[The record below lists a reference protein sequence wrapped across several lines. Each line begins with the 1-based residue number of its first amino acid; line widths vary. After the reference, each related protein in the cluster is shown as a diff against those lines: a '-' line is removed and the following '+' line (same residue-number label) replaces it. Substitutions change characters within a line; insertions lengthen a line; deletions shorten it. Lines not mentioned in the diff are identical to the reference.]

1 MHLETM
7 ALHASITTSVYS
19 ELTTAIQMLFVLIMV
34 ADFIAIASR
43 GFQNVA
49 YAFGRVVEILNR
61 GDTKTLTHRQVELVD
76 PRLAQNV
83 SKITNV
89 KMEVILVQTILIV
102 LIQMPA
108 TIATAMMVTTMAI
121 IFVIIS
127 TRFVTEL

>member
-1 MHLETM
+1 
-7 ALHASITTSVYS
+7 
-19 ELTTAIQMLFVLIMV
+19 MLLQ
-34 ADFIAIASR
+34 AEDFK
-43 GFQNVA
+43 NVA
-49 YAFGRVVEILNR
+49 YAFERVVEILNR

>member
-1 MHLETM
+1 MLLQGEDFKIL
-7 ALHASITTSVYS
+7 AHAF
-19 ELTTAIQMLFVLIMV
+19 E
-34 ADFIAIASR
+34 
-43 GFQNVA
+43 
-49 YAFGRVVEILNR
+49 RVVEILNR
-61 GDTKTLTHRQVELVD
+61 GDTKTLIHRQVQLVD
-76 PRLAQNV
+76 RRLAQNV

-89 KMEVILVQTILIV
+89 KMELILVQTILIV

>member
-1 MHLETM
+1 M
-7 ALHASITTSVYS
+7 
-19 ELTTAIQMLFVLIMV
+19 
-34 ADFIAIASR
+34 
-43 GFQNVA
+43 
-49 YAFGRVVEILNR
+49 NR
-61 GDTKTLTHRQVELVD
+61 GDTKTLTHRQGELVD

-108 TIATAMMVTTMAI
+108 TIATVMMVTTMAI

>member
-34 ADFIAIASR
+34 ADFIAIANR

>member
-1 MHLETM
+1 
-7 ALHASITTSVYS
+7 
-19 ELTTAIQMLFVLIMV
+19 MLLQGE
-34 ADFIAIASR
+34 DFKN
-43 GFQNVA
+43 FA
-49 YAFGRVVEILNR
+49 YAFEKVVEILNR

-108 TIATAMMVTTMAI
+108 TIATVMMVTTMAI

>member
-61 GDTKTLTHRQVELVD
+61 GDTKTLTHRQVELLD
-76 PRLAQNV
+76 SRLAQNV

>member
-1 MHLETM
+1 M
-7 ALHASITTSVYS
+7 
-19 ELTTAIQMLFVLIMV
+19 
-34 ADFIAIASR
+34 
-43 GFQNVA
+43 
-49 YAFGRVVEILNR
+49 VEILNR
-61 GDTKTLTHRQVELVD
+61 GDTKTLTHRQVELMD

-127 TRFVTEL
+127 TRFLTE

>member
-1 MHLETM
+1 M
-7 ALHASITTSVYS
+7 
-19 ELTTAIQMLFVLIMV
+19 
-34 ADFIAIASR
+34 
-43 GFQNVA
+43 
-49 YAFGRVVEILNR
+49 NR

-108 TIATAMMVTTMAI
+108 TIATVMMVTTMAI

>member
-1 MHLETM
+1 M
-7 ALHASITTSVYS
+7 
-19 ELTTAIQMLFVLIMV
+19 
-34 ADFIAIASR
+34 
-43 GFQNVA
+43 
-49 YAFGRVVEILNR
+49 VEILNR
-61 GDTKTLTHRQVELVD
+61 GDTKTLIHRQVELVG

>member
-1 MHLETM
+1 M
-7 ALHASITTSVYS
+7 
-19 ELTTAIQMLFVLIMV
+19 
-34 ADFIAIASR
+34 
-43 GFQNVA
+43 
-49 YAFGRVVEILNR
+49 VEILNR
-61 GDTKTLTHRQVELVD
+61 GDTKTLTHRQVELMD

-108 TIATAMMVTTMAI
+108 TIATVMMVTTMAI

>member
-1 MHLETM
+1 M
-7 ALHASITTSVYS
+7 
-19 ELTTAIQMLFVLIMV
+19 
-34 ADFIAIASR
+34 
-43 GFQNVA
+43 
-49 YAFGRVVEILNR
+49 VEILNR

-108 TIATAMMVTTMAI
+108 TIATVMMVTTMAI

>member
-1 MHLETM
+1 M
-7 ALHASITTSVYS
+7 
-19 ELTTAIQMLFVLIMV
+19 
-34 ADFIAIASR
+34 
-43 GFQNVA
+43 
-49 YAFGRVVEILNR
+49 VEILNR

-108 TIATAMMVTTMAI
+108 TIAIAMMVTTMAI

>member
-1 MHLETM
+1 M
-7 ALHASITTSVYS
+7 
-19 ELTTAIQMLFVLIMV
+19 
-34 ADFIAIASR
+34 
-43 GFQNVA
+43 
-49 YAFGRVVEILNR
+49 
-61 GDTKTLTHRQVELVD
+61 D